1 MTSPHLRQLEPLVL
15 LRLVVGLERAS
26 TLRRANFYT
35 SFTKRNVMAR
45 DVSPRHR
52 LLSAAEGEE
61 PLPFRVKI
69 WSAGVADK
77 HVTADS
83 PVFSRA
89 LRDWPRLVED
99 VCVLC
104 RPGCELEAE
113 DALREYVRRVLTALL
128 RSQHNA
134 LGEESQL
141 ASLLA
146 ETLQAI
152 AAPRCPELPL

>member
-15 LRLVVGLERAS
+15 LRLVVGLERGS

-35 SFTKRNVMAR
+35 SFTKRNVTAR
-45 DVSPRHR
+45 VVSPRHR
-52 LLSAAEGEE
+52 LLSAPEGE
-61 PLPFRVKI
+61 PLPFRVRI
-69 WSAGVADK
+69 WSADVADK

-83 PVFSRA
+83 LVFSRA
-89 LRDWPRLVED
+89 LRDWPRLAED

-113 DALREYVRRVLTALL
+113 DALREYVRRVLAALL
-128 RSQHNA
+128 RSQHDA
-134 LGEESQL
+134 LAEESQL